1 MATSDYTFDPND
13 LDSIDALLDEAEL
26 EMVMDDAVEGESVEQ
41 PVAEGALADDI
52 EAMDEM
58 ADFDIDAPDDALDA
72 LNDTEAAA
80 VPAPKEPQADKA
92 NVKAASRTQTDE
104 QTDES
109 DFLSKRAAAQKGQ
122 SPKMAVKEMDSI
134 KKLIIIFSSTLIFLV
149 LIAIG
154 IGIWSAMAA
163 SSAGMDDETITLIES
178 IKINSE
184 RGASSMTESNKSTES
199 LEKKLDALNHQLEQL
214 VVDLAASAAAQTEVE
229 KEVPK
234 GVQAQGILDPL
245 DQERVEQNIKNVETP
260 PVVTVSRELSNPAVL
275 KKISDVNV
283 KMITAQRRIDEV
295 NNRVKNIQ
303 TQYQVLLQ
311 SVKTV
316 EKQLLLEQVSK
327 AESNQEKKPIVDPN
341 PYQYTAPEGMYDQ
354 SVQDSYP

>member
-80 VPAPKEPQADKA
+80 VPVPKEPKAGKA
-92 NVKAASRTQTDE
+92 NVKEASRTQTDE

-234 GVQAQGILDPL
+234 GAQGILDPL
-245 DQERVEQNIKNVETP
+245 DQGKVEQNIKNVEAP

>member
-1 MATSDYTFDPND
+1 VATSDYTFDPND

-80 VPAPKEPQADKA
+80 VPVPKEPKADKA
-92 NVKAASRTQTDE
+92 NVKEASRTQTDE

-234 GVQAQGILDPL
+234 GAQGILDPL
-245 DQERVEQNIKNVETP
+245 DQGKVEQNIKNVEAP

>member
-80 VPAPKEPQADKA
+80 VPVPKEPKADKA
-92 NVKAASRTQTDE
+92 NVKEASRTQTDE

-234 GVQAQGILDPL
+234 GAQGILDPL
-245 DQERVEQNIKNVETP
+245 DQGKVEQNIKNVEAP